1 MCECVS
7 VCECVDVFV
16 CVHVCRLD
24 HLHGVINM
32 IINMINAVCLNTRT

>member
-32 IINMINAVCLNTRT
+32 INAVCLNTRT